1 MDPIIRGVLEQSL
14 DSQLTEESLQ
24 INFNLYKSFKDEN
37 LIDSIESA
45 MISQIYTKL
54 VLFYFMMEKGNEIS
68 VKDDME
74 LVQMFFS
81 RSQIIKTRIR
91 EVCNL

>member
-24 INFNLYKSFKDEN
+24 INFKLYKTFKDEN

-54 VLFYFMMEKGNEIS
+54 VLFYFMMENVNEIS
-68 VKDDME
+68 VTDDME